1 MKQNLVKQKEE
12 TVDTEALDNKVL
24 DDVYIGHEYINEQ
37 TLLKV
42 EVINK
47 CKIKVQNEFGK
58 VKHIDGVSYKYC
70 NNNNDDIYVRP
81 LNDFVTSFVE
91 CDNVVE

>member
-1 MKQNLVKQKEE
+1 MKQNLVIQKEE
-12 TVDTEALDNKVL
+12 TTDMEVLENKIL

-47 CKIKVQNEFGK
+47 CKIKVQNEFGR

-70 NNNNDDIYVRP
+70 NNHNNDIYVRP
-81 LNDFVTSFVE
+81 LNDFITSFVE
-91 CDNVVE
+91 CENIVE

>member
-1 MKQNLVKQKEE
+1 MEVLE
-12 TVDTEALDNKVL
+12 NKHHL
-24 DDVYIGHEYINEQ
+24 EVYIGHEYINEQ

-47 CKIKVQNEFGK
+47 CKIKVQNEFGR

-70 NNNNDDIYVRP
+70 NNGNDDIYVRP

-91 CDNVVE
+91 CDNIVE

>member
-1 MKQNLVKQKEE
+1 MENLVKQKEE
-12 TVDTEALDNKVL
+12 IPDMEVQENKIL

-58 VKHIDGVSYKYC
+58 VKNIDGVTYRYC
-70 NNNNDDIYVRP
+70 DSNNNDIYVRAF
-81 LNDFVTSFVE
+81 NGFITSFVE
-91 CDNVVE
+91 CENIVE